1 MRTALAPNPVE
12 IVGFGDFK
20 LIMPWKLAPIG
31 MFLFAEMS
39 HDDVEV
45 CVLGTHTRILILYL
59 STTYSVSSLTGC
71 NLLNYSCRDLLCGRL
86 TSQIPGHD
94 ALLAHSL
101 HTRH

>member
-31 MFLFAEMS
+31 IFLLRKCRMMMLMCVCTPYTYS
-39 HDDVEV
+39 HSDIVSID
-45 CVLGTHTRILILYL
+45 
-59 STTYSVSSLTGC
+59 YSVSSLTGC
-71 NLLNYSCRDLLCGRL
+71 NLLNYSCRDLLSGRL